1 MLNKVKLA
9 LRISNDAYDAEI
21 TDLVN
26 ACKKELEL
34 AGIASSNIVETDEM
48 IIQAIVTYCKAYFGF
63 DNPDAERYIRAYE
76 SLKSFLCLN
85 YNVEGVANTT
95 TLEETTEENTEE
107 E

>member
-9 LRISNDAYDAEI
+9 LRIGNNAYDAEI
-21 TDLVN
+21 TDLIN

-34 AGIASSNIVETDEM
+34 AGIASSNIKDTDEM
-48 IIQAIVTYCKAYFGF
+48 IIQTVISYCKAYFGF
-63 DNPDAERYIRAYE
+63 DNPDAERYIRSYE

-85 YNVEGVANTT
+85 YDVSTP
-95 TLEETTEENTEE
+95 ENEE